1 MEAENYGYRPCS
13 NEVIM
18 KGLFTGP
25 ALCLAPLAGYSDAAF
40 RLLCFEFGADFAVT
54 EMVSAEG
61 LKRRASKTE
70 KLTLRMDREGPVG
83 VQLFGSDPLSMA
95 EAAEIA
101 ASRNPA
107 FIDLNFGCPVKKV
120 VRKNGG
126 AGIMRD
132 LSLMGKIA
140 REVVKRV
147 EPLSVTAKIRSGWDR
162 ANENYIEAGNLL
174 QESGVSAVTLHPRYR
189 SQAFSG
195 EANWF
200 HIARLREELDI
211 PVIANGDVFD
221 LEGYKNI
228 VDKTG
233 CDIVMIGRGAVGRP
247 WIFAQIKEKAEYS
260 FGRGSKGGGIKSPG
274 EKWSIPRCKAP
285 SDFLEKIDI
294 LKRFIKMEVDLK
306 GERTAVL
313 QMRKCYRSYIRD
325 YRGMKDYRERLSHS
339 ESLSGV
345 LAILDE
351 LREEIK
357 VNEGK

>member
-1 MEAENYGYRPCS
+1 MEVENYDCRPCS
-13 NEVIM
+13 NQDIM
-18 KGLFTGP
+18 RELFTGP

-61 LKRRASKTE
+61 LMRRASKTE
-70 KLTLRMDREGPVG
+70 KLTSRKDREGPVG

-101 ASRNPA
+101 AADNPA
-107 FIDLNFGCPVKKV
+107 FIDMNFGCPVKKV

-140 REVVKRV
+140 REVVTRV
-147 EPLSVTAKIRSGWDR
+147 DPLAVTAKIRSGWDR
-162 ANENYIEAGNLL
+162 ADENYIEAGNVL
-174 QESGVSAVTLHPRYR
+174 QESGISAVTLHPRYR
-189 SQAFSG
+189 SQGFSG

-211 PVIANGDVFD
+211 PVIANGDVCDF
-221 LEGYKNI
+221 EGYKNI

-247 WIFAQIKEKAEYS
+247 WIFAQIKEKAKYS
-260 FGRGSKGGGIKSPG
+260 FGMDNKNDGIKSSG
-274 EKWSIPRCKAP
+274 ENWSMPRRKAP
-285 SDFLEKIDI
+285 SDFLDKIDI
-294 LKRFIKMEVDLK
+294 LQRFIRMEVDLK
-306 GERTAVL
+306 GERTAIL

-339 ESLSGV
+339 ESLSDV

-351 LREEIK
+351 LREEIR
-357 VNEGK
+357 VNEGE